1 MIVCARGIWENLID
15 QIWRGGYTCRR
26 GQREMAI
33 QVQTQTE
40 YIKAISEIAA
50 AMLLARA
57 EFFERLSNL
66 KQAPTFG
73 NGIVN

>member
-1 MIVCARGIWENLID
+1 
-15 QIWRGGYTCRR
+15 
-26 GQREMAI
+26 MAI
-33 QVQTQTE
+33 QVQTQTD

-50 AMLLARA
+50 AMPLARA
-57 EFFERLSNL
+57 EFIERLSNL